1 MPFSIRRFPVTF
13 SKGET
18 HTMKKLVLIALIMM
32 LVGCASPWVRPS
44 GKTEIEAQNDVY
56 ECDQISHRA
65 SQGAY
70 SSNMNVYGRDMAKFG
85 AYYGLEQR
93 SFKGCMASRG
103 YTKE

>member
-1 MPFSIRRFPVTF
+1 MPYRRFPVTF

-32 LVGCASPWVRPS
+32 LVGCASSPWVRPA
-44 GKTEIEAQNDVY
+44 GKTVIEAQNDVY
-56 ECDQISHRA
+56 ECDQISRRA

-70 SSNMNVYGRDMAKFG
+70 SSNMPKIHPYNR
-85 AYYGLEQR
+85 EQ
-93 SFKGCMASRG
+93 SSLNGCMASRG